1 LKNEFYKI
9 KKNQT
14 LSNFIKEFEKE
25 VKINNVDLAIS
36 FNDDS
41 SVKGIISIGDLR
53 RLIENK
59 VKLNEQISKFLNK
72 SPIIVKQKDFNN
84 DLYSKILKEKEKI
97 SKKLKITNVIIVDDK
112 KRFKRIFNFKDIESN
127 FNYKKI
133 CIVGLGHIGLPL
145 AVHLL
150 KKADK
155 IIGVDQDKKKISQL
169 LKYKLNFYEKN
180 LYDDLLFNIKNKKLH
195 ISSSLNN
202 SSSEVY
208 IVCIGT
214 EFNNGKIN
222 NRNLFNLAKQLGRKL
237 KLDDLV
243 ILRGTVQ
250 VGTTKN
256 IFLKGLLKT
265 SKLKC
270 GKEFNLSYMP
280 ERLVEGKALEEMEK
294 IPNLVSGFTDL
305 CLDKAV
311 SFTKTYFNN
320 YLTLDSIEE
329 AEIIK
334 LTSNTYRDFKFAFAN
349 EINRI
354 ANQNKLS
361 GSALIKKA
369 NYGYQRNDIPLPS
382 LGVGGFCLPKDPYL
396 FNKSINNLR
405 GFSLNF
411 NSRKLNETNEKIIFN
426 NIRKILKSKNFKLR
440 KNILICG
447 VAFKGYPE
455 TLDTRNSVSIK
466 LGKYLKNYN
475 CKIDFIDPLAKMF
488 NDKKIVNISIKNN
501 IKNINQYDGIIV
513 ANNHEYFCKV
523 IMTNLKI
530 NKTKNRKMIFDV
542 WSLLNKDFVKKLNW
556 EYYNL

>member
-1 LKNEFYKI
+1 MKNEFYKI

-14 LSNFIKEFEKE
+14 LNNFIKEFEKE
-25 VKINNVDLAIS
+25 IKINNIDIAIS
-36 FNDDS
+36 FNEDKS
-41 SVKGIISIGDLR
+41 IKGIISIGDLR

-59 VKLNEQISKFLNK
+59 AELNEQISKYLNK
-72 SPIIVKQKDFNN
+72 SPIIVKEKDFNN
-84 DLYSKILKEKEKI
+84 DLYSKILKEKNKI
-97 SKKLKITNVIIVDDK
+97 SKKLKITKVIVIDDK
-112 KRFKRIFNFKDIESN
+112 KKFKRILNFKEIESN
-127 FNYKKI
+127 YNYKKI
-133 CIVGLGHIGLPL
+133 CIIGLGHIGLPL

-150 KKADK
+150 KKAEK
-155 IIGVDQDKKKISQL
+155 INGVDQDKKKISQL
-169 LKYKLNFYEKN
+169 LRYKLNFFEKN
-180 LYDDLLFNIKNKKLH
+180 LYDDLLFNIKSKKLR
-195 ISSSLNN
+195 ISSDIRNLNG
-202 SSSEVY
+202 EVY
-208 IVCIGT
+208 IVCVGT

-222 NRNLFNLAKQLGRKL
+222 NKNLFKLAKQLGKKL
-237 KLDDLV
+237 KPNDLV

-250 VGTTKN
+250 VGVTKK

-270 GKEFNLSYMP
+270 GNEFNLSYMP

-294 IPNLVSGFTDL
+294 IPNLVSGFTDS

-311 SFTKTYFNN
+311 SFTKNYFNN
-320 YLTLDSIEE
+320 YLSLDSIEE

-369 NYGYQRNDIPLPS
+369 NYGYERNDIPLPS

-396 FNKSINNLR
+396 FNKSINNVK

-411 NSRKLNETNEKIIFN
+411 NSRKLNEANEKIIFS
-426 NIRKILKSKNFKLR
+426 NIRKILNSKNFKLR
-440 KNILICG
+440 KKILICG

-455 TLDTRNSVSIK
+455 TLDTRNSVAIK

-475 CKIDFIDPLAKMF
+475 CKIDYIDPLSKMF
-488 NDKKIVNISIKNN
+488 NDKKIVKISIKNK

-513 ANNHEYFCKV
+513 VNNHEYFCKI

-530 NKTKNRKMIFDV
+530 NKTRNKKMVFDV
-542 WSLLNKDFVKKLNW
+542 WNILNKDFVKKLNW

>member
-1 LKNEFYKI
+1 MKNEFYKI

-14 LSNFIKEFEKE
+14 LNNFIKEFEKE
-25 VKINNVDLAIS
+25 IKINNIDIAIS
-36 FNDDS
+36 FNEDKS
-41 SVKGIISIGDLR
+41 IKGIISIGDLR

-59 VKLNEQISKFLNK
+59 AELNEQISKYLNK
-72 SPIIVKQKDFNN
+72 SPIIVKEKDFNN
-84 DLYSKILKEKEKI
+84 DLYSKILKEKNKI
-97 SKKLKITNVIIVDDK
+97 SKKLKITKVIVIDDK
-112 KRFKRIFNFKDIESN
+112 KKFKRILNFKEIESN
-127 FNYKKI
+127 YNYKKI
-133 CIVGLGHIGLPL
+133 CIIGLGHIGLPL

-150 KKADK
+150 KKAEK
-155 IIGVDQDKKKISQL
+155 INGVDQDKKKISQL
-169 LKYKLNFYEKN
+169 LRYKLNFFEKN
-180 LYDDLLFNIKNKKLH
+180 LYDDLLFNIKSKKLR
-195 ISSSLNN
+195 ISSDIRNLNG
-202 SSSEVY
+202 EVY
-208 IVCIGT
+208 IVCVGT

-222 NRNLFNLAKQLGRKL
+222 NKNLFKLAKQLGKKL
-237 KLDDLV
+237 KPNDLV

-250 VGTTKN
+250 VGVTKK

-270 GKEFNLSYMP
+270 GNEFNLSYMP

-294 IPNLVSGFTDL
+294 IPNLVSGFTDS

-311 SFTKTYFNN
+311 SFTKNYFNN
-320 YLTLDSIEE
+320 YLSLDSIEE

-369 NYGYQRNDIPLPS
+369 NYGYERNDIPLPS

-396 FNKSINNLR
+396 FNKSINNVK

-411 NSRKLNETNEKIIFN
+411 NSRKLNEANEKIIFS
-426 NIRKILKSKNFKLR
+426 NIRKILNSKNFKLR
-440 KNILICG
+440 KKILICG

-455 TLDTRNSVSIK
+455 TLDTRNSVAIK

-475 CKIDFIDPLAKMF
+475 CKIDYIDPLSKMF
-488 NDKKIVNISIKNN
+488 NDKKIVKISI
-501 IKNINQYDGIIV
+501 
-513 ANNHEYFCKV
+513 
-523 IMTNLKI
+523 
-530 NKTKNRKMIFDV
+530 
-542 WSLLNKDFVKKLNW
+542 
-556 EYYNL
+556 

>member
-14 LSNFIKEFEKE
+14 LNNFIKEFEKE
-25 VKINNVDLAIS
+25 IKINNIDIAIS
-36 FNDDS
+36 FNEDKS
-41 SVKGIISIGDLR
+41 IKGIISIGDLR

-59 VKLNEQISKFLNK
+59 AELNEQISKYLNK
-72 SPIIVKQKDFNN
+72 SPIIVKEKDFNN
-84 DLYSKILKEKEKI
+84 DLYSKILKEKNKI
-97 SKKLKITNVIIVDDK
+97 SKKLKITKVIVIDDK
-112 KRFKRIFNFKDIESN
+112 KKFKRILNFKEIESN
-127 FNYKKI
+127 YNYKKI
-133 CIVGLGHIGLPL
+133 CIIGLGHIGLPL

-150 KKADK
+150 KKAEK
-155 IIGVDQDKKKISQL
+155 INGVDQDKKKISQL
-169 LKYKLNFYEKN
+169 LRYKLNFFEKN
-180 LYDDLLFNIKNKKLH
+180 LYDDLLFNIKSKKLR
-195 ISSSLNN
+195 ISSDIRNLNG
-202 SSSEVY
+202 EVY
-208 IVCIGT
+208 IVCVGT

-222 NRNLFNLAKQLGRKL
+222 NKNLFKLAKQLGKKL
-237 KLDDLV
+237 KPNDLV

-250 VGTTKN
+250 VGVTKK

-270 GKEFNLSYMP
+270 GNEFNLSYMP

-294 IPNLVSGFTDL
+294 IPNLVSGFTDS

-311 SFTKTYFNN
+311 SFTKNYFNN
-320 YLTLDSIEE
+320 YLSLDSIEE

-369 NYGYQRNDIPLPS
+369 NYGYERNDIPLPS

-396 FNKSINNLR
+396 FNKSINNVK

-411 NSRKLNETNEKIIFN
+411 NSRKLNEANEKIIFS
-426 NIRKILKSKNFKLR
+426 NIRKILNSKNFKLR
-440 KNILICG
+440 KKILICG

-455 TLDTRNSVSIK
+455 TLDTRNSVAIK

-475 CKIDFIDPLAKMF
+475 CKIDYIDPLSKMF
-488 NDKKIVNISIKNN
+488 NDKKIVKISIKNK

-513 ANNHEYFCKV
+513 VNNHEYFCKI

-530 NKTKNRKMIFDV
+530 NKTRNKKMVFDV
-542 WSLLNKDFVKKLNW
+542 WNILNKDFVKKLNW

>member
-1 LKNEFYKI
+1 MKNEFYKI

-14 LSNFIKEFEKE
+14 LNNFIEEFEKE
-25 VKINNVDLAIS
+25 IKINNIDIAIS
-36 FNDDS
+36 FNEDKS
-41 SVKGIISIGDLR
+41 IKGIISIGDLR

-59 VKLNEQISKFLNK
+59 AELNEQISKYLNK
-72 SPIIVKQKDFNN
+72 SPIIVKEKDFNN
-84 DLYSKILKEKEKI
+84 DLYSKILKEKNKI
-97 SKKLKITNVIIVDDK
+97 SKKLKITKVIVIDDK
-112 KRFKRIFNFKDIESN
+112 KKFKRILNFKEIESN
-127 FNYKKI
+127 YNYKKI
-133 CIVGLGHIGLPL
+133 CIIGLGHIGLPL

-150 KKADK
+150 KKAEK
-155 IIGVDQDKKKISQL
+155 INGVDQDKKKISQL
-169 LKYKLNFYEKN
+169 LRYKLNFFEKN
-180 LYDDLLFNIKNKKLH
+180 LYDDLLFNIKSKKLS
-195 ISSSLNN
+195 ISSDIRNLNG
-202 SSSEVY
+202 EVY
-208 IVCIGT
+208 IVCVGT

-222 NRNLFNLAKQLGRKL
+222 NKNLFKLAKQLGKKL
-237 KLDDLV
+237 KPNDLV

-250 VGTTKN
+250 VGVTKK

-270 GKEFNLSYMP
+270 GNEFNLSYMP

-294 IPNLVSGFTDL
+294 IPNLVSGFTDS

-311 SFTKTYFNN
+311 SFTKNYFNN
-320 YLTLDSIEE
+320 YLSLDSIEE

-369 NYGYQRNDIPLPS
+369 NYGYERNDIPLPS

-396 FNKSINNLR
+396 FNKSINNVK

-411 NSRKLNETNEKIIFN
+411 NSRKLNEANEKIIFS
-426 NIRKILKSKNFKLR
+426 NIRKILNSKNFKLR
-440 KNILICG
+440 KKILICG

-455 TLDTRNSVSIK
+455 TLDTRNSVAIK

-475 CKIDFIDPLAKMF
+475 CKIDYIDPLSKMF
-488 NDKKIVNISIKNN
+488 NDKKIVKISIKNK

-513 ANNHEYFCKV
+513 VNNHEYFCKI

-530 NKTKNRKMIFDV
+530 NKTRNKKMVFDV
-542 WSLLNKDFVKKLNW
+542 WNILNKDFVKKLNW